1 MKNLSKVPYLVLSV
15 SLLFYACSRENN
27 LEPVSTKEFLK
38 SWYLDHVDH
47 KPEESIIW
55 ENWKLHPLADSSI
68 AYEIP
73 ISTMNGLKELFIFQ
87 KNGKQDAFYKEFN
100 VTPAG
105 LEIKISSLIGRIIK
119 IGVIPKKHIHSKK
132 RVGASI
138 REMNEETAPLVERG
152 YLSEF
157 IFVGVRLSPTDWG
170 NLGSVVRYNTNVVFT
185 FMDSMN
191 FAYGGGGGSSG
202 ELGEINFKDY
212 NFSEISNELT
222 DECLIAVL
230 NEMQSKNIYGEIAG
244 ILSLF
249 KETKVIPIFNFRI
262 KEMTLFEQYNG
273 KTKGYYGKNEGGI
286 ISLNTHLLE
295 NASKEFIAK
304 VIMHEMLHK
313 FILEDPKID
322 NYDHI
327 VMLDKFINPMAF
339 FISQLYGLAERD
351 AFLIS
356 LAGLSE
362 TPQYQQI
369 IKNDPSLS
377 ELLIRQT
384 ESNFTTGKNYG
395 THCN

>member
-1 MKNLSKVPYLVLSV
+1 MKNLFKTSTLFLS
-15 SLLFYACSRENN
+15 LTLFLYSCNKESMI
-27 LEPVSTKEFLK
+27 EPLNTKESLQT
-38 SWYLDHVDH
+38 WYEINTQ
-47 KPEESIIW
+47 PEMRESVIW
-55 ENWKLHPLADSSI
+55 ENWKAHPLPDSSI
-68 AYEIP
+68 AFEIP
-73 ISTMNGLKELFIFQ
+73 VSTKSGLKELFIFQ
-87 KNGKQDAFYKEFN
+87 TNGKQDAFYKEFN

-105 LEIKISSLIGRIIK
+105 LEIKISSLSGRVVKNGIIAK
-119 IGVIPKKHIHSKK
+119 IKGSSKK
-132 RVGASI
+132 GKKI
-138 REMNEETAPLVERG
+138 PMREMNDEAAPLVERG
-152 YLSEF
+152 DLAEY
-157 IFVGVRLSPTDWG
+157 ICVGVRLRPSDWG
-170 NLGSVVRYNTNVVFT
+170 FLGFGGWGDYTSVVFT
-185 FMDSMN
+185 VMDSMI
-191 FAYGGGGGSSG
+191 FSGGGGSSG
-202 ELGEINFKDY
+202 EPSDVSFKDY
-212 NFSEISNELT
+212 NYSEISSELT
-222 DECLIAVL
+222 NECLIAVL
-230 NEMQSKNIYGEIAG
+230 NDMQSENIYGEVAG

-249 KETKVIPIFNFRI
+249 KETKVLPIFNFRI
-262 KEMTLFEQYNG
+262 KEMTIYEQYNG

-286 ISLNTHLLE
+286 ISLNIHLLE

-313 FILEDPKID
+313 FILEDPQID

-339 FISQLYGLAERD
+339 FISQLYGLNERE

>member
-1 MKNLSKVPYLVLSV
+1 
-15 SLLFYACSRENN
+15 
-27 LEPVSTKEFLK
+27 
-38 SWYLDHVDH
+38 
-47 KPEESIIW
+47 
-55 ENWKLHPLADSSI
+55 
-68 AYEIP
+68 
-73 ISTMNGLKELFIFQ
+73 MNGLKELFIFQ

-105 LEIKISSLIGRIIK
+105 LEIKISSLSGRILK
-119 IGVIPKKHIHSKK
+119 IGVIAKKHIHSKK
-132 RVGASI
+132 RVGASM

-212 NFSEISNELT
+212 NYSEISSELT
-222 DECLIAVL
+222 NECLIAVL

-262 KEMTLFEQYNG
+262 KEMTFKEQFEG
-273 KTKGYYGKNEGGI
+273 DTKDYYGQQKNGV
-286 ISLNTHLLE
+286 ISLNTRLLA

-313 FILEDPKID
+313 FILEDPVIKE
-322 NYDHI
+322 YDHT
-327 VMLDKFINPMAF
+327 VMLDKFVKPMSF
-339 FISQLYGLAERD
+339 FINQLYGLAERD

-356 LAGLSE
+356 LAGLSLS
-362 TPQYQQI
+362 PHYKNI
-369 IKNDPSLS
+369 IKNDSSLS
-377 ELLIRQT
+377 ESIIRQA
-384 ESNFTTGKNYG
+384 EYNYTTQKKYG

>member
-15 SLLFYACSRENN
+15 TLLFYACSRENN
-27 LEPVSTKEFLK
+27 LEPVSTKESLK
-38 SWYLDHVDH
+38 TWYLDRVDH
-47 KPEESIIW
+47 KHEESIIW

-105 LEIKISSLIGRIIK
+105 LEIKISSLSGRILK
-119 IGVIPKKHIHSKK
+119 IGVIAKKHIHSKK
-132 RVGASI
+132 RVGASM

-212 NFSEISNELT
+212 NYSEISSELT
-222 DECLIAVL
+222 NECLIAVL

-262 KEMTLFEQYNG
+262 KEMTFKEQFEG
-273 KTKGYYGKNEGGI
+273 DTKDYYGQQKNGV
-286 ISLNTHLLE
+286 ISLNTRLLA

-313 FILEDPKID
+313 FILEDPVIKE
-322 NYDHI
+322 YDHT
-327 VMLDKFINPMAF
+327 VMLDKFVKPMSF
-339 FISQLYGLAERD
+339 FINQLYGLAERD

-356 LAGLSE
+356 LAGLSLS
-362 TPQYQQI
+362 PHYKNI
-369 IKNDPSLS
+369 IKNDSSLS
-377 ELLIRQT
+377 ESIIRQA
-384 ESNFTTGKNYG
+384 EYNYTTQKKYG

>member
-1 MKNLSKVPYLVLSV
+1 M
-15 SLLFYACSRENN
+15 
-27 LEPVSTKEFLK
+27 
-38 SWYLDHVDH
+38 
-47 KPEESIIW
+47 
-55 ENWKLHPLADSSI
+55 
-68 AYEIP
+68 
-73 ISTMNGLKELFIFQ
+73 
-87 KNGKQDAFYKEFN
+87 
-100 VTPAG
+100 
-105 LEIKISSLIGRIIK
+105 
-119 IGVIPKKHIHSKK
+119 
-132 RVGASI
+132 
-138 REMNEETAPLVERG
+138 REMNDEAAPLVERG
-152 YLSEF
+152 DLAEY
-157 IFVGVRLSPTDWG
+157 ICVGVRLRPSDWG
-170 NLGSVVRYNTNVVFT
+170 FLGFGGWGDYTSVVFT
-185 FMDSMN
+185 VMDSMN
-191 FAYGGGGGSSG
+191 FSGGGGSSG
-202 ELGEINFKDY
+202 EPSEVSFKDY
-212 NFSEISNELT
+212 NYSEISSELT
-222 DECLIAVL
+222 NECLIAVL
-230 NEMQSKNIYGEIAG
+230 NDMQSKNIYGEIAG

-249 KETKVIPIFNFRI
+249 KETNVIPIFNFRI
-262 KEMTLFEQYNG
+262 KEMTIHEQYNG

-313 FILEDPKID
+313 FILEDPQID

-339 FISQLYGLAERD
+339 FISQLYGLNERE